1 MILEHQISS
10 RAISRS
16 RGNAPIRK
24 ICLLSAME
32 IATWL
37 HNEGWEAKPLIGP
50 MATTLTMIPAAIAA
64 GFGELEKHDS
74 IINP

>member
-1 MILEHQISS
+1 
-10 RAISRS
+10 
-16 RGNAPIRK
+16 
-24 ICLLSAME
+24 ME